1 LSGWEDTEEIMQQ
14 QSVVCV
20 PEAFEFQSD
29 ECGNYPVPDFSLCPP
44 HRVEAEVSRT
54 LREAPGVHV
63 ESLSV
68 HRTDGDHIC
77 LHGVIELD
85 DPSVDVESII
95 QRALSIDQVINRM
108 VVKYGPSAV
117 CQVTDLDQSF
127 MWG

>member
-1 LSGWEDTEEIMQQ
+1 MQQ

-20 PEAFEFQSD
+20 PEAFEYQA
-29 ECGNYPVPDFSLCPP
+29 EERGNYPLPEFSLCPP

-68 HRTDGDHIC
+68 HRTDDDHIC
-77 LHGVIELD
+77 LHGVVELD